1 MEEEKLHFK
10 TNVQLKSI
18 IGKDLIN
25 DDNIAILE
33 LVKNAY
39 DANSKSALIEFK
51 NIVVNDDASIDESN
65 ALEKKINPN
74 NPNLIRFT
82 NKTSRIIIQDYG
94 VGMDRTDIVDKWLN
108 IAFSEK
114 RIQKKQF
121 NRILAGAKGVGRF
134 SCDRLGEYLNIYS
147 RKSNNNIVHLFV
159 DWKKFEIE
167 GDKDLLIQGID
178 VSFREIR
185 PDDFHIETG
194 YELFEQG
201 TILEI
206 SKLRSAWTYLDGN
219 KWSKEKL
226 INLKKQLEKLINPNQ
241 AYIDNQASQNVFL
254 ISLRAEEFLKE
265 EENCIENERVN
276 DQIKNKIFEK
286 LNFKTTSI
294 VSEIDKAAQTV
305 TTTLFDKGK
314 VIYKLIE
321 KNVLFK
327 FLNNTSI
334 TLYYLSPYSKAYFTK
349 QMGFRSIEFGSIYLF
364 INGFRIPPY
373 GEQGDDWLKIEVRKG
388 QGYSRNLG
396 TREVIGRIEILDE
409 NENFKIIS
417 SREGVVKNESYR
429 ELADETGFF
438 YKTFRRLENYIVDGI
453 GWDSVPEE
461 LKSRFNE
468 IEKRILE
475 DDFNENEEIYAESD
489 SDKFRRIYSLIHSI
503 ISTKPKDVI
512 SLYVNENLILQRV
525 NEEKEIVEQEFEKI
539 LEDFSNNKIGIDVL
553 NRVLEKKAELNKD
566 LQKQLKEFSKYSTE
580 EATAK
585 AILELESLKNLN
597 SRQEKTLN
605 ELVARIEKLEVEKK
619 GKEEEINIQE
629 KQILFQQ
636 KLLTTDLEQL
646 LEYHHNIGISA
657 HAIEGHLINLK
668 EDLNKDKMPNKED
681 LFELIENVSYE
692 TNKIASITNLAT
704 AANFNADADEI
715 DANLDEFINQYIT
728 KVKLGKLKSSNGD
741 NMKINIF
748 NNSNNDFH
756 YHFKPLEIAIILDNL
771 LSNARKAKATEVT
784 IIINNS
790 ARKQLVVSFKDNG
803 FGIKS
808 NLFEKIFE
816 FGFTT
821 TSGSGLGLFHLRKI
835 IKNKYNGTIELNK
848 EVKSGAEFII
858 TFNNENRL

>member
-10 TNVQLKSI
+10 TNAQLKSI

-39 DANSKSALIEFK
+39 DANSKNALVEFK
-51 NIVVNDDASIDESN
+51 NLIDNDDVSNDEYN
-65 ALEKKINPN
+65 ALEKKVNSSNPK
-74 NPNLIRFT
+74 LIQFT
-82 NKTSRIIIQDYG
+82 NKTSRIIIQDFG
-94 VGMDRTDIVDKWLN
+94 VGMDKTDIVDKWLN
-108 IAFSEK
+108 IAYSEK
-114 RIQKKQF
+114 KIQKKKF
-121 NRILAGAKGVGRF
+121 DRILAGAKGVGRF

-178 VSFREIR
+178 VSFREIS
-185 PDDFHIETG
+185 PENFKEKTG
-194 YELFEQG
+194 YELFEHG

-241 AYIDNQASQNVFL
+241 AYIDNQTNQNVFL
-254 ISLRAEEFLKE
+254 ISLRAEEFLEE
-265 EENCIENERVN
+265 EENCNENERIN
-276 DQIKNKIFEK
+276 DDIKNKIFEK

-294 VSEIDKAAQTV
+294 VSEIDNKAQTL
-305 TTTLFDKGK
+305 TTTLFDKGTI
-314 VIYKLIE
+314 IYKLIE
-321 KNVLFK
+321 KNEQYK
-327 FLNNTSI
+327 SLNNTSI

-349 QMGFRSIEFGSIYLF
+349 QMGFRSVEFGSIYLF

-417 SREGVVKNESYR
+417 SREGVVKNESYK

-438 YKTFRRLENYIVDGI
+438 YKTFRRLEKYIVDGI
-453 GWDSVPEE
+453 GWDSVPEG
-461 LKSRFNE
+461 LKSKFNE

-475 DDFNENEEIYAESD
+475 NNFNENEEIYAESD
-489 SDKFRRIYSLIHSI
+489 SDKFRRVYSLIHSI
-503 ISTKPKDVI
+503 INTKPKDVI

-525 NEEKEIVEQEFEKI
+525 NEEKEVVEQEFEKI

-553 NRVLEKKAELNKD
+553 NRVLEKKAELNQD

-585 AILELESLKNLN
+585 AILELESLKKLN
-597 SRQEKTLN
+597 NSQEKTLS
-605 ELVARIEKLEVEKK
+605 EFVARIEKLEGEKK
-619 GKEEEINIQE
+619 GKEEEIIIKE

-657 HAIEGHLINLK
+657 HTIEGHLINLK
-668 EDLNKDKMPNKED
+668 EDLNKGKIPNKTE

-715 DANLDEFINQYIT
+715 DAYLDEFIIQYIS
-728 KVKLGKLKSSNGD
+728 KVKQGKLKSSNGD
-741 NMKINIF
+741 DMKINIVH
-748 NNSNNDFH
+748 NSKNEFL
-756 YHFKPLEIAIILDNL
+756 YHFKPLEIAIVLDNL
-771 LSNARKAKATEVT
+771 LSNSRKAKATEIT
-784 IIINNS
+784 ITINNTE
-790 ARKQLVVSFKDNG
+790 KNLLVVSFKDNG
-803 FGIKS
+803 IGITPS
-808 NLFEKIFE
+808 LFNKIFD

-821 TSGSGLGLFHLRKI
+821 TSGSGLGLFHLKNI
-835 IKNKYNGTIELNK
+835 IDNKYFGSIELNK
-848 EVKSGAEFII
+848 SVFDGAEFII
-858 TFNNENRL
+858 TFSNENRL